1 MKSFFVSLVTLMFLA
16 AVYVFQNTALVNVR
30 FFFLD
35 FTLSQGIY
43 EIGIFAL
50 GAALM
55 WFFTIFSYLEVRAG
69 HKEKLAGRIAEVR
82 QLESANKVLLDT
94 LKQNSIANPLEV
106 KEAVQTAE
114 KQ

>member
-1 MKSFFVSLVTLMFLA
+1 MKSFFIALVTLMFLT

-30 FFFLD
+30 FFLFD
-35 FTLSQGIY
+35 FTFPQGIY
-43 EIGIFAL
+43 EIGLFAL

-69 HKEKLAGRIAEVR
+69 HKEKLAERVAEVR

-94 LKQNSIANPLEV
+94 LKQNSIDNPLETRETV
-106 KEAVQTAE
+106 EQK
-114 KQ
+114 